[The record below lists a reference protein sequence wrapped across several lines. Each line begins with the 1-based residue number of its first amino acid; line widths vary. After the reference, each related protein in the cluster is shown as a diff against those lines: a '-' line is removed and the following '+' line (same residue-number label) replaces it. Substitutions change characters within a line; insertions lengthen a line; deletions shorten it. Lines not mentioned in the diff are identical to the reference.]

1 MQDYIKITNLKIF
14 AHHGVFPE
22 ETRDGQD
29 FYVNAKLYLDC
40 RKAGLTDL
48 LEDSMNYGEA
58 CQFMTAF
65 LQEHT
70 YKLIESAAE
79 KLAEAMLLAMPIL
92 KGVEIE
98 LCKPHAP
105 IGFHLKMFP

>member
-79 KLAEAMLLAMPIL
+79 KLAEAMLLA
-92 KGVEIE
+92 
-98 LCKPHAP
+98 HANFKRSGDRTVQTARP
-105 IGFHLKMFP
+105 DWASI